1 MVTNNLESL
10 EKSSQRKHS
19 HVTQLISQTKALEA
33 SIENAKATIE
43 NAHAKNETLKRKLE
57 NANADNAN
65 ANATIECLQSKLKA
79 TISEQH
85 QHQLL
90 CETKHR
96 TIVKQQQQISE
107 LQNEF
112 QKMNSRKKQ
121 MVLLVRGP
129 RPVVALQILLFRWK
143 MQDW

>member
-1 MVTNNLESL
+1 M
-10 EKSSQRKHS
+10 
-19 HVTQLISQTKALEA
+19 ISQTKALEA
-33 SIENAKATIE
+33 DIENANASIENGKATIE